1 MKKSVYLLMLIMLMG
16 FVVGASGDACL
27 TDDDCDVNLYCSQNT
42 CMSLGN
48 VDTSCLS
55 NNDCEYGYA
64 CSSESL
70 ECVYIEYVAT
80 ATCSD
85 ISECASGE
93 ECLDGYCVESVSID
107 AGITSGPLGFVE
119 KTTDSVLGATF
130 FRGNQNFQSNIALEG
145 LAESKV
151 IDQRKAQGLM
161 SDQGYANAKLG
172 ALERS
177 ATAVNRLAQNPQL
190 NAVSTQRLNSISG
203 KMQSQYQNLENTKFQ
218 SMTGNR
224 LNNLGAEISGA
235 RKNIGIASLNTER
248 SVLDCTSIS
257 ESTMVGSTAVYVNT
271 DGSVTISDSLG
282 DYSIYTDGYGVEFV
296 GTSIIAYGTETY
308 TGSDVLVYPGTYGY
322 DLYVDSAVVGSADLN
337 VYGTPLLVLGKNVVF
352 TNENGKLL
360 IGNNFMITFNTGV
373 LDICQLSFVT
383 TTNAMLE
390 SGVYNQEGLV
400 AQQQGLA
407 EQQGMQQQGM
417 QQQGLAEQQGM
428 QQQGVYQTGTRQVS
442 GQLGMPGQLATGG
455 QFGTGMSGQPG
466 QLATGGQLQP
476 QQQLGG
482 QLQLQHQIGT
492 GGQLQSQQQL
502 GGQLQSQQLGGGQL
516 QPQQQ
521 LGGQLQ
527 PIGTNT
533 QFRTGTQLQQQQ
545 PQQQQLQQ
553 QQPQQQQLQQ
563 QQPQQQQ
570 LQQQQPQPVQQPAPT
585 PTAPTPPPAPT
596 GMITSVVSEVQLN
609 SDWNLFHFLIYSE

>member
-1 MKKSVYLLMLIMLMG
+1 MLIMLMG

-563 QQPQQQQ
+563 QQPQ
-570 LQQQQPQPVQQPAPT
+570 PVQQPAPT